1 MRKVTLAV
9 FAAALT
15 IAPLTAAGA
24 TAAPVGDPAVTTP
37 LPEEDE
43 DDDGGR
49 WGLLGLLGLAGLL
62 GLKRRDD
69 DDRVRTTG
77 STTDRR

>member
-1 MRKVTLAV
+1 MRKVTMAM

-24 TAAPVGDPAVTTP
+24 TAAPVGDPAATTT
-37 LPEEDE
+37 LPEEDN
-43 DDDGGR
+43 DDDSGK
-49 WGLLGLLGLAGLL
+49 WGWLGLLGLAGLL
-62 GLKRRDD
+62 GLKRRND

-77 STTDRR
+77 TTTDRR